1 MTLNM
6 EESKMIKLKFINIS
20 EANFNNRRI
29 MDALNKLKNF
39 NFGHPKHANMLKKSR
54 NLLLID

>member
-1 MTLNM
+1 M

-29 MDALNKLKNF
+29 MDALNKLKKLQF
-39 NFGHPKHANMLKKSR
+39 WTSKTCQYVKEIKKPPP
-54 NLLLID
+54 D